1 MKRENISQA
10 ESYINKSPEWDIYLN
25 YFFTFCKKYK
35 INYASATDKEK
46 AFIAE
51 VTRVTYEI
59 DKAKREGR
67 PVSEVRPSFVN

>member
-1 MKRENISQA
+1 VKNKSEA
-10 ESYINKSPEWDIYLN
+10 EAYINKNPEWDIYLK

-51 VTRVTYEI
+51 VTRVTYEK
-59 DKAKREGR
+59 DKAKRDGR
-67 PVSEVRPSFVN
+67 DISDVRPAFSD

>member
-1 MKRENISQA
+1 VKNKSEA
-10 ESYINKSPEWDIYLN
+10 EAYINKNPEWDIYLK

-59 DKAKREGR
+59 DKAKRDGR
-67 PVSEVRPSFVN
+67 NILGIKPSFLV

>member
-10 ESYINKSPEWDIYLN
+10 ESYINKSHEWDIYLN
-25 YFFTFCKKYK
+25 YFFTFCKKNK

-67 PVSEVRPSFVN
+67 PVSEVRSSFMN